1 MRAGVSSRL
10 PFRDWRR
17 YGNLRVGRAAVAGIL
32 VQSDHRSGGSGRG
45 GALVLHHFFQY
56 LKSSVLLLTQS
67 PLTSFYAIQNGGR
80 TGLLLSGE
88 MHMGF
93 ALFPEWV

>member
-1 MRAGVSSRL
+1 VSTLVKVVLVGR
-10 PFRDWRR
+10 
-17 YGNLRVGRAAVAGIL
+17 GRVGDFPVPEKL
-32 VQSDHRSGGSGRG
+32 GST
-45 GALVLHHFFQY
+45 VDPE
-56 LKSSVLLLTQS
+56 